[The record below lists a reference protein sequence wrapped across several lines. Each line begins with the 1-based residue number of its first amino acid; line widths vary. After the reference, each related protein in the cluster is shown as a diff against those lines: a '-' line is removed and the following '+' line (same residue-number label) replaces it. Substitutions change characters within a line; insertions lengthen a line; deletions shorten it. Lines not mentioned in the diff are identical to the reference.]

1 MTELFYDSTQPEK
14 IPAGAH
20 ACLYFDGDYKAI
32 LTPAQAER
40 FKAIRWITVLGGAA
54 AAAHTGVIDF
64 EKGNAAFDGD
74 NLREWAEAREAMGC
88 RARVYTDLANLP
100 AARKQVAGLPNVVF
114 WLATLDG
121 NKLHAS
127 YIEDLWGVQ
136 YAGGETA
143 DYDTSVLYGTW

>member
-1 MTELFYDSTQPEK
+1 MTQLFYDSTQPAK
-14 IPAGAH
+14 IPAGSH

-54 AAAHTGVIDF
+54 AAAHTGVLDF
-64 EKGNAAFDGD
+64 EKGNAAFDGN
-74 NLREWAEAREAMGC
+74 NLREWAEARKAMDC

-100 AARKQVAGLPNVVF
+100 AARKQVEGLANVVF

-121 NKLHAS
+121 NKLWAS
-127 YIEDLWGVQ
+127 YIPELWGVQ
-136 YAGGETA
+136 YAGGVDA

>member
-1 MTELFYDSTQPEK
+1 MTQFFYDSTQPNL
-14 IPAGAH
+14 IPAGSH
-20 ACLYFDGDYKAI
+20 ACLYYDGDYKADI
-32 LTPAQAER
+32 AAAKR
-40 FKAIRWITVLGGAA
+40 FAAVRWITVLGGAA

-64 EKGNAAFDGD
+64 EAGNAAFKG
-74 NLREWAEAREAMGC
+74 NALQEWAKARQAMGC

-127 YIEDLWGVQ
+127 YIDDLWGVQ

-143 DYDTSVLYGTW
+143 AYDTSVLYGTW